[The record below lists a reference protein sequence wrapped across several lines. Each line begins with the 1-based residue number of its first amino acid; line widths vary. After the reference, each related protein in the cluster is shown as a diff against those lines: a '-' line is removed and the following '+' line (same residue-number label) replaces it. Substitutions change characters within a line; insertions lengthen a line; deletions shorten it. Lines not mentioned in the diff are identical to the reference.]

1 MCFTKLFR
9 KIENFMQFLSRNEP
23 KPDSVVWVYIEDLD
37 FLLHNKRRWIEKYIL
52 QEVKY
57 I

>member
-23 KPDSVVWVYIEDLD
+23 KPDSVVWVYLEDLD